1 MKYILKIIG
10 FFSVSFYIISKIV
23 YASDW
28 VQLSETDSAIHY
40 IQKKPEKTK
49 SPIKEVWE
57 MQDLK
62 KITPH
67 GEQSYRILA
76 EYDCNQRQWRI
87 KNYTSHARWMA
98 TGEILDISDTPEEW
112 QPVAPGTPSQRIYDI
127 VCGK

>member
-49 SPIKEVWE
+49 SP
-57 MQDLK
+57 
-62 KITPH
+62 
-67 GEQSYRILA
+67 
-76 EYDCNQRQWRI
+76 NQGSLGDARFK
-87 KNYTSHARWMA
+87 KNYSSR
-98 TGEILDISDTPEEW
+98 
-112 QPVAPGTPSQRIYDI
+112 
-127 VCGK
+127 

>member
-62 KITPH
+62 KLLHTESNLIGFWLNMIAIKDS
-67 GEQSYRILA
+67 GELKTTHHTQ
-76 EYDCNQRQWRI
+76 D
-87 KNYTSHARWMA
+87 
-98 TGEILDISDTPEEW
+98 GW
-112 QPVAPGTPSQRIYDI
+112 QPVKFLISLIHQMSGNQ
-127 VCGK
+127 